1 MIEFLYSS
9 LTSPNLQV
17 FFILR
22 LGSCHNHDHFSREL
36 TNDHADAKE
45 ASFSAAMNERWLKE
59 QDGHVLF
66 IIAE

>member
-9 LTSPNLQV
+9 LTFKSV
-17 FFILR
+17 FFILP
-22 LGSCHNHDHFSREL
+22 LGSCHNHFSREL

-59 QDGHVLF
+59 QDV
-66 IIAE
+66 